1 MGALNRK
8 KFPVYYRRYLVLVS
22 LSPPHLP
29 RWVNHSQERK
39 VGEAERKEGA
49 RAFTSWRRTGA
60 TFAVWEETAAARWPS
75 AQPTGQKWS
84 ISPPPPRRRGR
95 QHFSCGSAGSVR
107 VQSCASATGPFLFF
121 SPVSPPLAAPG
132 QPGKE
137 GSWCARFWVPMLGI
151 SGTTWTKCLSK
162 NRYNYQLDFNPQTL
176 VV

>member
-8 KFPVYYRRYLVLVS
+8 KFPECTWTWS
-22 LSPPHLP
+22 HSHPHLP

-49 RAFTSWRRTGA
+49 RAFISWRRTGA
-60 TFAVWEETAAARWPS
+60 TFAVKEEPAAARWPP

-84 ISPPPPRRRGR
+84 ISPTPPPRRRGR
-95 QHFSCGSAGSVR
+95 QHFPCGSAGS

-121 SPVSPPLAAPG
+121 SPVSLPLAAPG

-151 SGTTWTKCLSK
+151 SGTTWSKWLSK
-162 NRYNYQLDFNPQTL
+162 NRYRYNRQLDFKPQT
-176 VV
+176 